1 MPLPLLI
8 HAVGSIG
15 LFASRAFLPAFA
27 TAMALRFGPDVP
39 WIAAL
44 GLLDHVRGVPT
55 WFTSNPCLV
64 ILGLLS
70 AVELVAERQPE
81 ARPLLGEV
89 RDLLKVGM
97 AVLTFAGV
105 ASASDLAM
113 AGGILGDSWSG
124 PLQVVASTVVGAATF
139 GAAKVRRATLEP
151 IRTVD
156 EDDDLGVQGLIDWVE
171 DFWGLLGPILLI
183 VLPLLTLGMLAVA
196 TLAVGVVRRYAE
208 RRGDAAT
215 ITCASCEAAISS
227 AALACPRCH
236 AVVKGP
242 RAIGVLGTVVDR
254 PAEPSRHPLRLFAAG
269 RCPTCATRLG
279 RRTAGTAC
287 PACERVPTDD
297 PRFLPSFVALVDG
310 RVPLVLALCGAF
322 GLVPILGVIP
332 GVITYRLM
340 LVAPFRRHLPSGRR
354 FAIRWAVRLAV
365 LALVAFQ
372 WVPVAGALVLPLMAS
387 INYAVYRSAFRGA
400 ALDSRRVAEA
410 ELE

>member
-27 TAMALRFGPDVP
+27 TALALRFGPQAP
-39 WIAAL
+39 WIAES
-44 GLLDHVRGVPT
+44 GLLDHVRGVPN
-55 WFTSNPCLV
+55 WFTSNPSLV
-64 ILGLLS
+64 ILGVLS
-70 AVELVAERQPE
+70 ALELIAERQPE

-124 PLQVVASTVVGAATF
+124 PLQVVASTIVGAATF
-139 GAAKVRRATLEP
+139 GAAKVRRATLVP
-151 IRTVD
+151 LRTVD
-156 EDDDLGVQGLIDWVE
+156 EDDDLGLQSLIGWFE
-171 DFWGLLGPILLI
+171 DFWGLLGPVLLI

-196 TLAVGVVRRYAE
+196 TLAVGLIRRYVE
-208 RRGDAAT
+208 SRGDAAT
-215 ITCASCEAAISS
+215 IACGSCGASISAS
-227 AALACPRCH
+227 ALACPRCN
-236 AVVKGP
+236 AVVKEP
-242 RAIGVLGTVVDR
+242 RAIGLLGTVIDR
-254 PAEPSRHPLRLFAAG
+254 PADPSRHPLRLFAAG

-279 RRTAGTAC
+279 RRSAAAAC
-287 PACERVPTDD
+287 PSCGRVPTGD
-297 PRFLPSFVALVDG
+297 PQFLPAFVALVDG
-310 RVPLVLALCGAF
+310 RVPLVLALCGVF

-332 GVITYRLM
+332 GVITYRLA

-372 WVPVAGALVLPLMAS
+372 WVPVAGALALPLMAI
-387 INYAVYRSAFRGA
+387 INYVVYRQAFRGA
-400 ALDSRRVAEA
+400 ALESSRTDEA
-410 ELE
+410 GLS